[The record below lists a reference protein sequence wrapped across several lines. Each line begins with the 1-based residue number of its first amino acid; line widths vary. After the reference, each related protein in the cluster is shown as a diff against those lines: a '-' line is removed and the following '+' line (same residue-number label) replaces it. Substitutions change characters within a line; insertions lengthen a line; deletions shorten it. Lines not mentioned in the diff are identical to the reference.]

1 MTLYADLLRYP
12 DLFGNLFRRELNV
25 RYRGSVLGLGWTFVN
40 PIVLMG
46 VYTLIFSVLWKTTT
60 IQHYA
65 LFVISGLAIWTFFSG
80 AISMSSSS
88 LLGHANLLKQVKFP
102 RQLLPLAVVGANFV
116 TYAVMIVVV
125 GVINLFVIPST
136 RHTMW
141 AVIPLSLLLVALVS
155 GLSIVFAAVTVLY
168 RDVEHLLLTVLLPW
182 FFLTPVLYE
191 LAQLPGVKQ
200 HQTWLEILR
209 WGNFVTPFVE
219 GIRGPLFHGV
229 YPSLSQVVYMVCA
242 ALASLALG
250 AFVFRR
256 LDDQLA
262 IEL

>member
-1 MTLYADLLRYP
+1 MTLYADLFRYP

-40 PIVLMG
+40 PLALMG
-46 VYTLIFSVLWKTTT
+46 VYTLVFSILWRTAGVK
-60 IQHYA
+60 HYA
-65 LFVISGLAIWTFFSG
+65 LFVITGLAIWTFFSTS
-80 AISMSSSS
+80 ISMASAS

-102 RQLLPLAVVGANFV
+102 RQLLPLAVVGANLV
-116 TYAVMIVVV
+116 TYLVMIVVV
-125 GVINLFVIPST
+125 GVIDVIVIPATRST
-136 RHTMW
+136 IW
-141 AVIPLSLLLVALVS
+141 AVLPLSLPLVALVS
-155 GLSIVFAAVTVLY
+155 GLSMVFAAVTVLY
-168 RDVEHLLLTVLLPW
+168 RDVEHLVLTVLLPW

-191 LAQLPGVKQ
+191 LSTLPGVAA
-200 HQTWLEILR
+200 HHTVMLILR

-219 GIRGPLFHGV
+219 SIRGPLFHGV
-229 YPSLSQVVYMVCA
+229 YPSVSQVVYMVCA